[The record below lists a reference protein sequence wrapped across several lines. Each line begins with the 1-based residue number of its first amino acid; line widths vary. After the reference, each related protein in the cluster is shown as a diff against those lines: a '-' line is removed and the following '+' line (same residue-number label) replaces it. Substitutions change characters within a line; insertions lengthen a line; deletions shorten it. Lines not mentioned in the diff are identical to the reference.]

1 MTELVPLL
9 ERGVV
14 VRLPDFDL
22 ARDKSSV
29 AGAGGRA
36 GSGGGTLWRAL
47 PSPLQFL
54 RVILP
59 VCRLVA
65 PAARTPLL
73 QSTCPKA
80 SGHWGPLH
88 PCCVW
93 RADCCTNACQDAT
106 CLVHQH
112 ASRGRLY
119 VASRVARVLT
129 CTRALRWAL
138 RDGPGGG
145 ETSSLPNPEL
155 RIACTAG
162 KPLP

>member
-1 MTELVPLL
+1 MIASELVPLL

-36 GSGGGTLWRAL
+36 GSGGGGRLWRTL

-59 VCRLVA
+59 VCRLVP

-80 SGHWGPLH
+80 SGHRGPLC
-88 PCCVW
+88 PCYGERIAAQMPVKTPLPGATARLQ
-93 RADCCTNACQDAT
+93 RAVVCRISCGQRID
-106 CLVHQH
+106 LH
-112 ASRGRLY
+112 ASTETGF
-119 VASRVARVLT
+119 RVFAQ
-129 CTRALRWAL
+129 AL
-138 RDGPGGG
+138 
-145 ETSSLPNPEL
+145 N
-155 RIACTAG
+155 
-162 KPLP
+162 